1 MNAYKVLDVDS
12 NASDSEIK
20 KVYRKLAQQYHPDK
34 NPDDKTAEKKF
45 KEIGEAY
52 SILSDPHKRAEHDA
66 MLHMQNHGPRQFHHR
81 HQHPDSIFDE
91 LFSRG
96 GLGGF
101 EQFFRGANRTRF
113 QSTIDLT
120 LQEVAV
126 GTKKSI
132 MLPDHPPMEVDIPAG
147 IDSGEVLEV
156 TVSRLV
162 SLQLNFNIR
171 PHPVFKRN
179 GVNLHA
185 RIDVPLSAA
194 LRGGEVRVPTLN
206 GTSQLTIPPGTSSH
220 SKLRIAGEGIRRGAE
235 IGAIYYEVKICM
247 PKIKKTDADMAASIL
262 DRSK

>member
-1 MNAYKVLDVDS
+1 MNNAYKVLGVDS
-12 NASDSEIK
+12 EASDSEIK

-34 NPDDKTAEKKF
+34 NPDDKTAEQKF

-52 SILSDPHKRAEHDA
+52 SVLNDPHKRAEHDA
-66 MLHMQNHGPRQFHHR
+66 VLHMQNNGPRPFHQHS
-81 HQHPDSIFDE
+81 HPDSIFDE

-101 EQFFRGANRTRF
+101 EQFFRGASRTRF

-120 LQEVAV
+120 LQEVAE

-147 IDSGEVLEV
+147 IDSGEVLEIA
-156 TVSRLV
+156 VSRLV

-171 PHPVFKRN
+171 PHPVFKRS

-185 RIDVPLSAA
+185 RIDVPLAVA
-194 LRGGEVRVPTLN
+194 LRGGETNVPTLS
-206 GTSQLTIPPGTSSH
+206 GTSKLTVPPGTSSH
-220 SKLRIAGEGIRRGAE
+220 SKLRIAGVGIRRGAE

-247 PKIKKTDADMAASIL
+247 PKMKKSDANMVATIL
-262 DRSK
+262 DRSR

>member
-1 MNAYKVLDVDS
+1 MNAYKILGVDS
-12 NASDSEIK
+12 NAPDNEIK
-20 KVYRKLAQQYHPDK
+20 KIYRKLAQQYHPDK
-34 NPDDKTAEKKF
+34 NPDDETAEKKF

-52 SILSDPHKRAEHDA
+52 SILSDPNKRAEHDA
-66 MLHMQNHGPRQFHHR
+66 MLHMQNHGPRRFHH
-81 HQHPDSIFDE
+81 HHPDSIFDE

-101 EQFFRGANRTRF
+101 EQFFRGASRTRF

-120 LQEVAV
+120 LQEVAS

-156 TVSRLV
+156 SVSRLI

-171 PHPVFKRN
+171 PHPIFKRN

-185 RIDVPLSAA
+185 RIDVPLSSA
-194 LRGGEVRVPTLN
+194 LRGGDVRVPTL
-206 GTSQLTIPPGTSSH
+206 GGASKLTIPPGTSSH
-220 SKLRIAGEGIRRGAE
+220 SKLRIAGAGIRRGAE
-235 IGAIYYEVKICM
+235 IGAIYYEVRICM
-247 PKIKKTDADMAASIL
+247 PKMSISDAEAAAQIL